1 MITVSACLI
10 VKNEEK
16 VLARCL
22 DCVQRIAD
30 EIVIVDTGSTDRTK
44 EIASRYTNLIY
55 DFKWVDDFSAARNF
69 SFSKASMDYLYVADA
84 DEIIEEEQ
92 IYNFLKLK
100 ETLLPEIEIV
110 QMYYCNQLEFN
121 TTYNYDKE
129 YRPKLYK
136 RVREF
141 RFYDPLHEAVRLE
154 PIIYDSEIEIIH
166 KPLSNHAPR
175 DFATYQKIIARDE
188 KLSEKLRSMY
198 ARELFIAGKDRDF
211 IDAFEYFCNVAL
223 HNTLGLTELKQC
235 QCVIARGARLQQ
247 IDHEFFKACLK
258 NVACGEPS
266 SEICYELGEYYRLR
280 GDNVEAV
287 LWYYNAAF
295 ETEAELNLHYQGDYP
310 LNQLALCYHNLGNEE
325 EALKYERLRD
335 EWKAKKR

>member
-10 VKNEEK
+10 VKDEEK

-22 DCVQRIAD
+22 DCVQRVAD
-30 EIVIVDTGSTDRTK
+30 EIIIVDTGSKDRTK
-44 EIASRYTNLIY
+44 EIAGNYTNLIY
-55 DFKWVDDFSAARNF
+55 DFPWVDDFSAARNF

-92 IYNFLKLK
+92 IHNFLRLK

-121 TTYNYDKE
+121 TTYNFDKE

-141 RFYDPLHEAVRLE
+141 RFYDPLHEAVRLD
-154 PIIYDSEIEIIH
+154 PVIYDSEIEIIH

-175 DFATYQKIIARDE
+175 DFAVYQKIIARGE
-188 KLSEKLRSMY
+188 KLSGKLRSMY
-198 ARELFIAGKDRDF
+198 ARELFIAGEDRDF
-211 IDAFEYFCNVAL
+211 MDAYSYFYD
-223 HNTLGLTELKQC
+223 TLLCAAFSLSELKQC
-235 QCVIARGARLQQ
+235 QCVLARSARVQQ
-247 IDHEFFKACLK
+247 LDQEFFKVCLK
-258 NVACGEPS
+258 NVAGGEAS
-266 SEICYELGEYYRLR
+266 AEICYELGEYYRQH
-280 GDNVEAV
+280 GDDSEAI

-310 LNQLALCYHNLGNEE
+310 LNQLALCYHNLGNKE
-325 EALKYERLRD
+325 EALKYEKLRD
-335 EWKAKKR
+335 EWKVKER

>member
-10 VKNEEK
+10 VKNEES
-16 VLARCL
+16 VLERCL
-22 DCVQRIAD
+22 KCVQRIAD
-30 EIVIVDTGSTDRTK
+30 EIIIVDTGSTDRTK
-44 EIASRYTNLIY
+44 EIASHYTNLIY
-55 DFKWVDDFSAARNF
+55 DYEWVDDFSAARNF
-69 SFSKASMDYLYVADA
+69 SLSKASMDYIYVADA

-92 IYNFLKLK
+92 IHNFLRLK

-121 TTYNYDKE
+121 TTYNFDKE

-175 DFATYQKIIARDE
+175 DFANYQKIIARGE
-188 KLSEKLRSMY
+188 KLSDKLRSMY
-198 ARELFIAGKDRDF
+198 ARELFIAGEDGDF
-211 IDAFEYFCNVAL
+211 MDAFPYFQDTIQ
-223 HNTLGLTELKQC
+223 HSMLGLTELKQC
-235 QCVIARGARLQQ
+235 QCVLARGARLQQ
-247 IDHEFFKACLK
+247 LDHEFFKVCLK
-258 NVACGEPS
+258 NVACGEAS
-266 SEICYELGEYYRLR
+266 SEICFELGEYYRHH
-280 GDNVEAV
+280 GDESEAI

-310 LNQLALCYHNLGNEE
+310 LNQLARCYHNLGNIE
-325 EALKYERLRD
+325 EAMKYEKLRD
-335 EWKAKKR
+335 EWKVKER

>member
-22 DCVQRIAD
+22 DCVQRVAD
-30 EIVIVDTGSTDRTK
+30 EIIIVDTGSTDRTK

-69 SFSKASMDYLYVADA
+69 SFSKASMDYLYVVDA

-92 IYNFLKLK
+92 IHNFLRLK

-121 TTYNYDKE
+121 TTYNFDKE

-141 RFYDPLHEAVRLE
+141 RFYDPLHEAVRLD
-154 PIIYDSEIEIIH
+154 PVIYDSEIEIVH

-175 DFATYQKIIARDE
+175 DFATYQKIIARGE
-188 KLSEKLRSMY
+188 KLSDKLRSMY
-198 ARELFIAGKDRDF
+198 ARELFIAGEDRDF
-211 IDAFEYFCNVAL
+211 IDAYSYFYDTAL
-223 HNTLGLTELKQC
+223 HTTLELTELKQC
-235 QCVIARGARLQQ
+235 QCVLARGARLQQ
-247 IDHEFFKACLK
+247 KDQDFFKVCLK
-258 NVACGEPS
+258 NVACGETS
-266 SEICYELGEYYRLR
+266 SEICFELGEYYLQNE
-280 GDNVEAV
+280 DELEAI

-310 LNQLALCYHNLGNEE
+310 LDQLALCYHRLGNEE
-325 EALKYERLRD
+325 EALKYEKLRD
-335 EWKAKKR
+335 EWKINKR

>member
-22 DCVQRIAD
+22 DCVQRVAD
-30 EIVIVDTGSTDRTK
+30 EIIIVDTGSTDRTK
-44 EIASRYTNLIY
+44 EIASQYTNLIY
-55 DFKWVDDFSAARNF
+55 DFTWVDDFSVARNF
-69 SFSKASMDYLYVADA
+69 SFSKATMDYLYVADA
-84 DEIIEEEQ
+84 DEIIEENQ
-92 IYNFLKLK
+92 IHNFLRLK

-121 TTYNYDKE
+121 TTYNFDKE

-141 RFYDPLHEAVRLE
+141 RFYDPLHEAVRLV
-154 PIIYDSEIEIIH
+154 PIIYDSEIEILH

-175 DFATYQKIIARDE
+175 DFATYQKIIARGE
-188 KLSEKLRSMY
+188 QLSDKLRSMY
-198 ARELFIAGKDRDF
+198 ARELFIAGEDNDF
-211 IDAFEYFCNVAL
+211 IDAYAYFSDITL
-223 HNTLGLTELKQC
+223 HTTLGLVELKQC

-247 IDHEFFKACLK
+247 MDHEFFKVCLK
-258 NVACGEPS
+258 NVACGEAS
-266 SEICYELGEYYRLR
+266 SEICFELGEYYRLN
-280 GDNVEAV
+280 GDELEAI
-287 LWYYNAAF
+287 LWYYYAAF

-310 LNQLALCYHNLGNEE
+310 LNQLALCYHSLGKEE
-325 EALKYERLRD
+325 DALKYEKLRD
-335 EWKAKKR
+335 EWKAKER